1 MPATFAELIEL
12 AGQNR
17 DVRLRHSLETG
28 VRLVRYEPGRI
39 DLRLDGAP
47 SSLPSELTEKLKRWT
62 GQRWM
67 ISLSSEQGAPTV
79 LEQTLT
85 REQKLKREAMED
97 PLVKSV
103 LKVFPGAEIVAVRA
117 GMDDAMIASD
127 TVDGEEALEAEM
139 NEGELE

>member
-1 MPATFAELIEL
+1 
-12 AGQNR
+12 
-17 DVRLRHSLETG
+17 
-28 VRLVRYEPGRI
+28 
-39 DLRLDGAP
+39 
-47 SSLPSELTEKLKRWT
+47 
-62 GQRWM
+62 M